1 MKNKHIIRITEN
13 DIHSMIKECIH
24 NVLVEGYSG
33 KHFKD
38 KVASFSDK
46 LYKYIVSQKEKGV
59 VGEQKLTSSISINLK
74 PFKTDRDLMQK
85 KYLSGNKIPVDVVID
100 YGDDASEEVSGKSV
114 RSGGSFRIKLFVSS
128 NTTYDRIFYAMLHE
142 VTHSVDKLM
151 KDYMDSW
158 TGARIGSDGK
168 PHSIGKYRGYH
179 HQVREENGLP
189 TWMQYIMYYLWD
201 TAEFTAYQSNY
212 QSVYGDLSTF
222 VERLMELLEK
232 AQQCNDPEIWEDFKD
247 YFTTTNSL
255 PTFGDTPVQDP
266 HKKDFRNVSWKNAKK
281 YFIKTSFNKLKKFIQ
296 KTK

>member
-1 MKNKHIIRITEN
+1 M
-13 DIHSMIKECIH
+13 
-24 NVLVEGYSG
+24 
-33 KHFKD
+33 
-38 KVASFSDK
+38 
-46 LYKYIVSQKEKGV
+46 
-59 VGEQKLTSSISINLK
+59 GEQKLTSSISINLK